1 MKAKTLL
8 RSASVVALL
17 LTIGHTA
24 GYPWVGNVTEQQ
36 LSQIT
41 AVKSITAVIQGFR
54 RSYWD
59 FHVGFGLILTLVFFA
74 QAVVLWRLGAL
85 SESEPRTTRFVAAVF
100 GFFYVAATAVNFLFF
115 FWAPIVCTSILA
127 VCALAASIALRPTVP
142 SVRAA

>member
-36 LSQIT
+36 LGQIT
-41 AVKSITAVIQGFR
+41 AVNSVAAAIQGFS

-59 FHVGFGLILTLVFFA
+59 FHVGFGLTLSLVFFA
-74 QAVVLWRLGAL
+74 QAAVLWRLGAL
-85 SESEPRTTRFVAAVF
+85 SETEPRTTRLVAMVF
-100 GFFYVAATAVNFLFF
+100 GAFYAAATVVNFLFF
-115 FWAPIVCTSILA
+115 FWAPIVCTAILA
-127 VCALAASIALRPTVP
+127 VCSLGASIMLRSGSGQRPT
-142 SVRAA
+142 